1 MTLHPTPLA
10 AFLAR
15 LDTLAPEDRADA
27 MANEA
32 LETDGSFFPT
42 SKSQPRATLHGVCA
56 HGTDT
61 DDLVTNWIAAARKI
75 LHRDAMLEAA
85 TRALYDADTLND
97 ALAEA
102 CHAILRHSTEAS
114 LRMAAQSELDRLARD
129 AAARTAA

>member
-1 MTLHPTPLA
+1 MSCTNDPAPHTTRRLPRPPGHPR
-10 AFLAR
+10 AR
-15 LDTLAPEDRADA
+15 GPRRR
-27 MANEA
+27 
-32 LETDGSFFPT
+32 GSFFPT